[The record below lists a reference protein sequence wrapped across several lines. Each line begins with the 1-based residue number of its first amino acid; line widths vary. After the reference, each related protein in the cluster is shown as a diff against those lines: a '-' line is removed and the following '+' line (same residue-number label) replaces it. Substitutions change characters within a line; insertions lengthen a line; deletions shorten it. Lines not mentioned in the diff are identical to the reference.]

1 MRSGQRLCQFGPPDE
16 VCLRCGTRDTSR
28 QATQPLRKRKV
39 SQRTKLLFEERGRNF
54 NKMSEQDRR
63 ESTRA
68 IAVYSRDDFRQYVHK
83 VLDDIEEA
91 ESVGNMRSVTKLTR
105 ILAHKDRRTSCNPSK
120 GADGRPITTTAQLLS
135 EWENFLGAKFQRPS
149 ADANRNL
156 ENLVAEEDVLGYDEL
171 GACLNALRS
180 GKATGCDNVPI
191 EAYRGSVHATN
202 ELFRICQML
211 WHSER
216 IPPELVRGTFI
227 MLHKKGSRDDMAN
240 YRAICLLCHS
250 YKLLSAVVARRLM
263 AVLEDRLPDT
273 QAGFRPARGCRDNVC
288 ALRWFIDMVLWEGR
302 QSVVTF
308 IDYSAAFDTESQ
320 LFLDSA
326 LAEAGVNSKDRR
338 IVQAIFAAA
347 TGVMRIRQQDGGVE
361 MSEPFNI
368 ERGML
373 QGNIFSPVCFIAG
386 LDRIFRLYDHVN
398 PGMTVGTGAHTVR
411 MAKFEYADAAAL
423 IDEDAEQA
431 TARVT
436 SLAAGS
442 ISDTAMIISAKKS
455 KVMHIH
461 KTTRTSATTD
471 ADVAKLNLVHKC
483 ESCAREF
490 TKLRGLKMHMAR
502 WCDGGRTQR
511 SRVGSLT
518 DKAVKSSKRRAA
530 EASFDKVIMGSDP
543 PLENVPHFEY
553 LGSRLQCDGSDEAD
567 VRHRLEIAQ
576 SAFSSLNHLWAD
588 HRLSRTTKLRLYRV
602 CVCSSLTH
610 CCEAWT
616 LNRTVIRSI
625 NGFNSRCLHV
635 MTGEHYRETAT
646 APAYDLV
653 LAVRRRRLRYLGH
666 VLRMPADRMVRCS
679 LMALVIDASHYP
691 TGSLFSDWQG
701 IALPQLVA
709 MASSRSLWRAKVAS
723 LS

>member
-1 MRSGQRLCQFGPPDE
+1 MN
-16 VCLRCGTRDTSR
+16 RCVTT
-28 QATQPLRKRKV
+28 T
-39 SQRTKLLFEERGRNF
+39 LLFAKEHAFLIDNCFEP
-54 NKMSEQDRR
+54 R
-63 ESTRA
+63 EA
-68 IAVYSRDDFRQYVHK
+68 GQVVVK
-83 VLDDIEEA
+83 
-91 ESVGNMRSVTKLTR
+91 ES
-105 ILAHKDRRTSCNPSK
+105 
-120 GADGRPITTTAQLLS
+120 
-135 EWENFLGAKFQRPS
+135 
-149 ADANRNL
+149 
-156 ENLVAEEDVLGYDEL
+156 
-171 GACLNALRS
+171 
-180 GKATGCDNVPI
+180 
-191 EAYRGSVHATN
+191 
-202 ELFRICQML
+202 LFRICRMM

-216 IPPELVRGTFI
+216 TIPPELVRGTFI

-273 QAGFRPARGCRDNVC
+273 QAGFRPGRGCRDNVC
-288 ALRWFIDMVLWEGR
+288 ALRWFIDMVLREGR

-326 LAEAGVNSKDRR
+326 LAEAGVNSKVRR

-347 TGVMRIRQQDGGVE
+347 TGVVRIRQQDGGVE

-368 ERGML
+368 ERGVL
-373 QGNIFSPVCFIAG
+373 QGDIFSPVCFIAG

-411 MAKFEYADAAAL
+411 MAKFEYADDAAL
-423 IDEDAEQA
+423 IDEDVEQA

-442 ISDTAMIISAKKS
+442 ISDAAMIISAKKS

-461 KTTRTSATTD
+461 KTARMSATTE

-490 TKLRGLKMHMAR
+490 TKLRGLKMHMAH
-502 WCDGGRTQR
+502 WC
-511 SRVGSLT
+511 VGSLT

-530 EASFDKVIMGSDP
+530 EASLDKVIIGSDP
-543 PLENVPHFEY
+543 PLENVLHFEY

-588 HRLSRTTKLRLYRV
+588 HRLSRTMKLRLYRV

-666 VLRMPADRMVRCS
+666 VLRMPADRMVRCA
-679 LMALVIDASHYP
+679 LMALVIDVSHYP
-691 TGSLFSDWQG
+691 TDSLFSDCQG
-701 IALPQLVA
+701 IAVPQLVA
-709 MASSRSLWRAKVAS
+709 MASSRSLWRTKVAS
-723 LS
+723 IS

>member
-1 MRSGQRLCQFGPPDE
+1 
-16 VCLRCGTRDTSR
+16 
-28 QATQPLRKRKV
+28 
-39 SQRTKLLFEERGRNF
+39 
-54 NKMSEQDRR
+54 
-63 ESTRA
+63 
-68 IAVYSRDDFRQYVHK
+68 
-83 VLDDIEEA
+83 
-91 ESVGNMRSVTKLTR
+91 
-105 ILAHKDRRTSCNPSK
+105 
-120 GADGRPITTTAQLLS
+120 
-135 EWENFLGAKFQRPS
+135 
-149 ADANRNL
+149 
-156 ENLVAEEDVLGYDEL
+156 
-171 GACLNALRS
+171 
-180 GKATGCDNVPI
+180 
-191 EAYRGSVHATN
+191 
-202 ELFRICQML
+202 
-211 WHSER
+211 
-216 IPPELVRGTFI
+216 

-263 AVLEDRLPDT
+263 AVLDERLPDT

-288 ALRWFIDMVLWEGR
+288 ALRWFIDMVLREGR
-302 QSVVTF
+302 QAVVNF

-326 LAEAGVNSKDRR
+326 LAETWVSSKVRR

-347 TGVMRIRQQDGGVE
+347 TGVVRIRQQDGGVVT
-361 MSEPFNI
+361 SEPFNI
-368 ERGML
+368 ERGVL
-373 QGNIFSPVCFIAG
+373 QGDIFSPVCFIAG
-386 LDRIFRLYDHVN
+386 LDRIFRLYDQVN

-411 MAKFEYADAAAL
+411 MAKFEYADDAAL
-423 IDEDAEQA
+423 IDEDAGQA

-442 ISDTAMIISAKKS
+442 IADAAMIISTKKS

-461 KTTRTSATTD
+461 KTTRASATTE
-471 ADVAKLNLVHKC
+471 ADVAKLNLVHRC
-483 ESCAREF
+483 ESCTREF

-530 EASFDKVIMGSDP
+530 EASLDKVAIGSDP
-543 PLENVPHFEY
+543 PLENVPHFQY
-553 LGSRLQCDGSDEAD
+553 LGSRLQGDGSDEAD
-567 VRHRLEIAQ
+567 VGHRLEIAQ
-576 SAFSSLNHLWAD
+576 SAFSTLSHLWAD

-616 LNRTVIRSI
+616 LNRAVTRTI

-635 MTGEHYRETAT
+635 LTGEHYRETAI

-666 VLRMPADRMVRCS
+666 VLRMPAERMVRRA
-679 LMALVIDASHYP
+679 LLALVSDSVMYP
-691 TGSLFSDWQG
+691 TGSLFSDCQG
-701 IALPQLVA
+701 VALSQLVA
-709 MASSRSLWRAKVAS
+709 MASSRSMWRARVAS
-723 LS
+723 LL